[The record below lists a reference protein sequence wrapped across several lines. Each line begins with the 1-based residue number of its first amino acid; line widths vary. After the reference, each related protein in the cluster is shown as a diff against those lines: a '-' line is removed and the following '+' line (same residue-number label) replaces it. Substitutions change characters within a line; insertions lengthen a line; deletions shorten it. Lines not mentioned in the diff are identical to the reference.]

1 MNIIISAAKTG
12 GHVFPA
18 IEVAKEFASNEC
30 NIFFIGTGSKIEKN
44 ALEGLSFNYI
54 PLKIDGF
61 RGKSPINKILSL
73 KDTLINIFKVYFLIK
88 RKNIKCIVTFG
99 GFITVPVGLAGW
111 FSRTKVFTHEQNSVM
126 GSANKLLSK
135 FATINF
141 LAFPIIGNVSRSLI
155 SGNPIR
161 IPFNIDKVQEDNRD
175 TNKIKIYITGG
186 SQGAKY
192 FNETLPKSF
201 EGVEDL
207 VQIKHQCGNGNLNEV
222 QNLYARTNIDF
233 SVSEFC
239 KDPSLEI
246 QWADFVI
253 SRSGALTISE
263 VSSLSKG
270 MLMIPLP
277 SSIDNH
283 QYLNAKNILDI
294 KMGIIHEEADG
305 INKLNEKIKKIINDK
320 AYLNWQKQ
328 TNTSH
333 KNATKFILNNILK
346 EYGAI

>member
-207 VQIKHQCGNGNLNEV
+207 VQIKHQCGNGNFNEV

-294 KMGIIHEEADG
+294 KRGIINEEADG

>member
-207 VQIKHQCGNGNLNEV
+207 VQIKHQCGNGNFNEV

-233 SVSEFC
+233 SVSEFY

-283 QYLNAKNILDI
+283 QYLNAKHILDI

-305 INKLNEKIKKIINDK
+305 INKLKEKIKKIINDK

>member
-12 GHVFPA
+12 GHIYPA
-18 IEVAKEFASNEC
+18 IEVAKEFASKGC
-30 NIFFIGTGSKIEKN
+30 NIFFIGSGSKIEES
-44 ALEGLSFNYI
+44 ALEGLNFNYI
-54 PLKIDGF
+54 PLKMDGF
-61 RGKSPINKILSL
+61 RGKSAFNKVLSL
-73 KDTLINIFKVYFLIK
+73 INALINALKIFLLIR
-88 RKNIKCIVTFG
+88 RKKIKCIITFG
-99 GFITVPVGLAGW
+99 GFITVPVGLAGRL
-111 FSRTKVFTHEQNSVM
+111 SRTKVFTHEQNSVM

-141 LAFPIIGNVSRSLI
+141 LAFPLQDNIKRSLI

-161 IPFNIDKVQEDNRD
+161 TSFHINKAQENNGG

-192 FNETLPKSF
+192 FNETFPKSF
-201 EGVEDL
+201 QDVEDL
-207 VQIKHQCGNGNLNEV
+207 VQIKHQCGNGNYDEV
-222 QNLYARTNIDF
+222 QNLYSKTNIDF

-239 KDPSLEI
+239 NDPSLEI

-253 SRSGALTISE
+253 TRSGALTISE

-283 QYLNAKNILDI
+283 QYLNAKHILDI
-294 KMGIIHEEADG
+294 KMGVIHQEADG
-305 INKLNEKIKKIINDK
+305 IDKLNEIIKNIINQK
-320 AYLNWQKQ
+320 TYLNWQKQ

-333 KNATKFILNNILK
+333 KNATKFILDNILK
-346 EYGAI
+346 EYGTI

>member
-1 MNIIISAAKTG
+1 
-12 GHVFPA
+12 
-18 IEVAKEFASNEC
+18 
-30 NIFFIGTGSKIEKN
+30 
-44 ALEGLSFNYI
+44 
-54 PLKIDGF
+54 
-61 RGKSPINKILSL
+61 L

-233 SVSEFC
+233 SVLEFC

-283 QYLNAKNILDI
+283 QYLNAKHILDI